1 MTARQIYGILYFYF
15 GLKFHL
21 TFYPFRLAF
30 QCRSSSVHF
39 AGIAACKR
47 NEILISEHHSF
58 IIPVSFL
65 LLILDQSYLLL
76 SSNYDLS
83 FALYRQLARPTCSSQ
98 HGLAITFASFALPPP
113 PTLFASAP
121 SLGAPYHQIL
131 VSSHDSTGY
140 GTRQDKIA
148 LLIMLGPF
156 PESWEWI
163 KAHSPGWLSK
173 KHRLNFITI
182 HCLSPQLFSL
192 RPLFNILIISPYSHR
207 SLHPVQHHRRINP
220 TVSGRRFAIHRR
232 TFLRQRIRH
241 AKWSQY
247 VGSLS

>member
-1 MTARQIYGILYFYF
+1 MLIATRSCNNLC
-15 GLKFHL
+15 L
-21 TFYPFRLAF
+21 FR
-30 QCRSSSVHF
+30 S
-39 AGIAACKR
+39 
-47 NEILISEHHSF
+47 
-58 IIPVSFL
+58 
-65 LLILDQSYLLL
+65 
-76 SSNYDLS
+76 
-83 FALYRQLARPTCSSQ
+83 
-98 HGLAITFASFALPPP
+98 PPP
-113 PTLFASAP
+113 PSLFASAP

-131 VSSHDSTGY
+131 VSSHGSTGY

-156 PESWEWI
+156 SESWEWI
-163 KAHSPGWLSK
+163 KAHSPGWLYK

-241 AKWSQY
+241 AEWSQY